1 MCGATHPPLW
11 KTSVAIFFKWSSPF
25 LFEPEDETNQN
36 SEKICFSLG
45 VRTCKTLTSNV
56 KQRKRRR
63 QNSRTKKKQQKV
75 RGKEK
80 VPRFL
85 HRSLS
90 TQMYFRSSLFL
101 LPGGEKGRPE
111 IHLHSQATYTEV
123 NLKNSYLMYVCRQL
137 LNHPEGES
145 EGLSLNQDLFLRI
158 AHPKSRGGRGEVNV
172 RNLLRPWCVFY
183 IPQSQNN

>member
-1 MCGATHPPLW
+1 M
-11 KTSVAIFFKWSSPF
+11 
-25 LFEPEDETNQN
+25 
-36 SEKICFSLG
+36 
-45 VRTCKTLTSNV
+45 
-56 KQRKRRR
+56 
-63 QNSRTKKKQQKV
+63 

-80 VPRFL
+80 IPRFL
-85 HRSLS
+85 HCSLS
-90 TQMYFRSSLFL
+90 IQTYFRSSLFL

>member
-1 MCGATHPPLW
+1 M
-11 KTSVAIFFKWSSPF
+11 
-25 LFEPEDETNQN
+25 
-36 SEKICFSLG
+36 
-45 VRTCKTLTSNV
+45 
-56 KQRKRRR
+56 
-63 QNSRTKKKQQKV
+63 

-90 TQMYFRSSLFL
+90 TQTYFRSSLFL

-137 LNHPEGES
+137 LHHPEGES

-158 AHPKSRGGRGEVNV
+158 AHPKSWGGGGEVNV
-172 RNLLRPWCVFY
+172 RNLLGPWCVFY